1 MEAMLG
7 QSRRGVNPR
16 SGQVTVQTQPPLAEQ
31 ETNTTS
37 APHHLVFLEKA
48 ECVRSFSTKLGDDRE
63 ITGITGLAIDKEHTF
78 VVDRGNNRTKVFT
91 HEGQFKFDIKV
102 NIPHDVAVS
111 QTGHLYITSRGDSC
125 VQVYSTRGQQVTT
138 MGQGLLELPL
148 GITLNRQ
155 GHVMVCDR
163 EKKSILTFHADSGQL
178 LNTIPLSMCRNPWC
192 ITVNSVNDNIVISD
206 LGHCVHVLSPTGDHL
221 YKYDGSREGSELSSP
236 YGVCTDSY
244 GHIFIADLDNNRIV
258 ALSPQGQFIRY
269 IVTEDDGLESPTAVV
284 INPATGQ
291 LVVGEYYGNVQTFQY
306 IELKQGQFSEEINR
320 QDPLLQEA
328 YQRACKDGFER
339 VKRARVILLGHYGA
353 GKTHLRKR
361 LLGKEYDED
370 KDPITNG
377 IETDYVLVKEG
388 WNSDEAECHGPA
400 ISRLLAVNTR
410 KIHEEIRASH
420 AELQPLSQ
428 VVEATNAPTSE
439 EVKKSTSKS
448 PEMQSDVI
456 SDVIQEKIIAV
467 STKLEDENTLSTGG
481 QISATQDKERE
492 HQPSPSSSKEA
503 LSYLKTE
510 ESMELPPDVLTHL
523 TESLYDIENP
533 PARLAV
539 WDFGGQSVYY
549 NTHHTFLS
557 SRAIYILAIDM
568 SLALT
573 DRLDDQWHGAEHFSG
588 TILDFTNYW
597 IDAIHT
603 YSQQQNMSEDGVSSP
618 RIIIACTHKDKYLE
632 NIPKEKHE
640 EEINAYFDKLR
651 QHIQQKRSGV
661 HVDPRFFAIDNTC
674 QDEDQE
680 ISDLRRY
687 VMKIAESQKSWGEKN
702 PIRWIRLEED
712 LQLRRAPEKRGKR
725 WIRYEE
731 LQNLALKVGMPD
743 AIELKSF
750 LQFHHDIG
758 DLMHFQTDDL
768 SDIVILNPTWL
779 IDAFRSIIAVDKH
792 HVKAKGTP
800 YWSALKRGILD
811 ERLLDELW
819 GDDSELKPIVIG
831 VMVQFNIL
839 LQQDVKPGT
848 TEKPTSRQFY
858 VPSLLQ
864 VCKNPESGV
873 GSEGTL
879 FIQGKEN
886 FMPHVLFNRL
896 TVKLV
901 QNDTSS
907 GRKGLRRR
915 GDFFLFQ
922 NELYYDYAVYVIDP
936 LRRARCAL
944 RKSTKSSSI
953 ELIPLYPP
961 TTKFDRTIRGAY
973 AKWKNHVSMQI
984 QQVKQT
990 ICPHLHLEWCVRN
1003 PRKPKVRDELMAMDP
1018 KETDHT
1024 ECGLPEDSVYRLW
1037 FMPDSSEKEDSVT
1050 PPATTLPS
1058 VTGGKLS

>member
-1 MEAMLG
+1 
-7 QSRRGVNPR
+7 
-16 SGQVTVQTQPPLAEQ
+16 
-31 ETNTTS
+31 
-37 APHHLVFLEKA
+37 
-48 ECVRSFSTKLGDDRE
+48 
-63 ITGITGLAIDKEHTF
+63 
-78 VVDRGNNRTKVFT
+78 
-91 HEGQFKFDIKV
+91 
-102 NIPHDVAVS
+102 
-111 QTGHLYITSRGDSC
+111 
-125 VQVYSTRGQQVTT
+125 
-138 MGQGLLELPL
+138 
-148 GITLNRQ
+148 
-155 GHVMVCDR
+155 
-163 EKKSILTFHADSGQL
+163 
-178 LNTIPLSMCRNPWC
+178 
-192 ITVNSVNDNIVISD
+192 
-206 LGHCVHVLSPTGDHL
+206 
-221 YKYDGSREGSELSSP
+221 
-236 YGVCTDSY
+236 
-244 GHIFIADLDNNRIV
+244 
-258 ALSPQGQFIRY
+258 
-269 IVTEDDGLESPTAVV
+269 
-284 INPATGQ
+284 
-291 LVVGEYYGNVQTFQY
+291 
-306 IELKQGQFSEEINR
+306 
-320 QDPLLQEA
+320 
-328 YQRACKDGFER
+328 
-339 VKRARVILLGHYGA
+339 
-353 GKTHLRKR
+353 
-361 LLGKEYDED
+361 
-370 KDPITNG
+370 
-377 IETDYVLVKEG
+377 
-388 WNSDEAECHGPA
+388 
-400 ISRLLAVNTR
+400 
-410 KIHEEIRASH
+410 
-420 AELQPLSQ
+420 
-428 VVEATNAPTSE
+428 
-439 EVKKSTSKS
+439 
-448 PEMQSDVI
+448 
-456 SDVIQEKIIAV
+456 
-467 STKLEDENTLSTGG
+467 
-481 QISATQDKERE
+481 
-492 HQPSPSSSKEA
+492 
-503 LSYLKTE
+503 
-510 ESMELPPDVLTHL
+510 
-523 TESLYDIENP
+523 
-533 PARLAV
+533 
-539 WDFGGQSVYY
+539 
-549 NTHHTFLS
+549 
-557 SRAIYILAIDM
+557 M

-603 YSQQQNMSEDGVSSP
+603 YALQQNMSEDGVLSP

-632 NIPKEKHE
+632 NVPKEKHE
-640 EEINAYFDKLR
+640 EELNAYFDKLR
-651 QHIQQKRSGV
+651 QHIQLKRSGV

-712 LQLRRAPEKRGKR
+712 LQLRQAPEKRGKR

-731 LQNLALKVGMPD
+731 LQNLALKVGMQD

-768 SDIVILNPTWL
+768 SDTVILNPTWL

-819 GDDSELKPIVIG
+819 GDDSELKSIVIS

-886 FMPHVLFNRL
+886 FIPHVLFNRL

-901 QNDTSS
+901 QNVTSS

-915 GDFFLFQ
+915 GNFFLFQ

-944 RKSTKSSSI
+944 RKSPKLSSI

-961 TTKFDRTIRGAY
+961 TTKFDRTFRGAY

-990 ICPHLHLEWCVRN
+990 ICPHLQLEWCVRN
-1003 PRKPKVRDELMAMDP
+1003 PRKPKVREELMAIDP
-1018 KETDHT
+1018 KETDLT

-1050 PPATTLPS
+1050 PPATTLS
-1058 VTGGKLS
+1058 SDTGGNRDGGMLQEERILESPALPQTRHSASQGSEEIGIDDLKDTFLRKFSITPEGGCVHLKEVGVFFLVPPGALVETTEMFIGISWREEDMPPLPPCQTRASPVVVCGPHGLMFRTPVYLSFYHCILGTRQRKMGKNDPKNLTQNSRVNNLFYIWQSETPLNDPCQWKVLSNASVVLTNTKCILAMNKFCKHSLSCDSKRLSALVFGSFQPHHVPLLKLMVCCVNDTRDEIENVTTKAKESFQMEMLALEKQFEFLTCEYSESKEKESYDVSLSLDKFETKWNMHEDCPRKKLRVPHHMYVIDFMLTKVHNKIHGVDVNRLKKNRKKIMNCVREEEIVALYTA